1 MLEAIIASIKSLEAR
16 DTAFKNA
23 ILKMAQENLV
33 YICGDKRYS
42 NTRASFTPC
51 LYKDLP
57 EDTRAAVENG
67 GNFLEYTPKLLDK
80 TNKLL
85 RQDPNYKMWKNIFCQ
100 EQAEVSLF
108 SQRVSFS
115 RLEHEEITYS
125 SYSRER
131 NGTTLKLKKYQNK
144 LMLLLLNKNGTFNIF
159 EISESETELSQKT
172 SYLTTFDSD
181 IKEYDRGISSN
192 FYPINTALFLE
203 GLLKSEAPAFQEKI
217 KAIAVANPA
226 STFASLYNF
235 VIKQTSP
242 LSEKLEKIFDKL
254 ALILSGKFFITKKE
268 AAFTE
273 IRNVPITYQDP
284 YARYYPLAPAPAA
297 FSFEAKTRYRT
308 EVRQSY
314 LLTKGSATHLEF
326 ISEKQSYSDSKREAM
341 YGPLFPSEIAL
352 DTTLGFGVKFEEG
365 FLYEEQALRT
375 YCKKAG
381 FTASFTTAIIN
392 MFTNLKAGVLDK
404 IASAEKIMVGVENLY
419 EYETL
424 FIEACKEIDELNIA
438 PMKTTYLLNQI

>member
-1 MLEAIIASIKSLEAR
+1 MLETIIASIKSLETK
-16 DTAFKNA
+16 DTSFRKA
-23 ILKMAQENLV
+23 ILKMAKENLV

-42 NTRASFTPC
+42 NSRVSFAPC

-57 EDTRAAVENG
+57 EDTKEAVEAG
-67 GNFLEYTPKLLDK
+67 RNFIEYTPKLLDK

-85 RQDPNYKMWKNIFCQ
+85 KQDPNYKMWKTIFCQ
-100 EQAEVSLF
+100 ENPEASIF
-108 SQRVSFS
+108 SQRISFFQ
-115 RLEHEEITYS
+115 LEHEEITYS

-131 NGTTLKLKKYQNK
+131 NGTTIKLKKYQAK

-159 EISESETELSQKT
+159 KISESKTDLTQKT

-181 IKEYDRGISSN
+181 IKEYDSGISSN

-217 KAIAVANPA
+217 KAIATANPA

-235 VIKQTSP
+235 VIEQPSP
-242 LSEKLEKIFDKL
+242 LSEKLEQIFDKL
-254 ALILSGKFFITKKE
+254 NLGLHGKFFVTKKE
-268 AAFTE
+268 AALTE
-273 IRNVPITYQDP
+273 IRNIPITYQDP
-284 YARYYPLAPAPAA
+284 YASYYPLNIPAT
-297 FSFEAKTRYRT
+297 FRFEAKTRYRT

-314 LLTKGSATHLEF
+314 SLTQSAATRLEF
-326 ISEKQSYSDSKREAM
+326 TSEKPSSAPDSKREAM
-341 YGPLFPSEIAL
+341 YGPLFPAAIAL
-352 DTTLGFGVKFEEG
+352 DATLGFGVKFEEA

-375 YCKKAG
+375 YCKQER

-392 MFTNLKAGVLDK
+392 MFINLKSCVLDK
-404 IASAEKIMVGVENLY
+404 IASAEKIMEGVENIY
-419 EYETL
+419 EYENL
-424 FIEACKEIDELNIA
+424 FIDACKEIDELNIA

>member
-1 MLEAIIASIKSLEAR
+1 MFEEIMASIKALETK
-16 DTAFKNA
+16 DVSFKKA
-23 ILKMAQENLV
+23 ILKMAQANLV

-42 NTRASFTPC
+42 NSRASFTPC

-57 EDTRAAVENG
+57 EDTKEAVEAG
-67 GNFLEYTPKLLDK
+67 RNFLEYTPKLLDK

-100 EQAEVSLF
+100 EQAEVSIF

-115 RLEHEEITYS
+115 QLEHEEITYS

-131 NGTTLKLKKYQNK
+131 NGTTIKLKKYQQA

-159 EISESETELSQKT
+159 KVSESETELSQKT
-172 SYLTTFDSD
+172 AYLTTFDSD
-181 IKEYDRGISSN
+181 IQEYDRGITSS
-192 FYPINTALFLE
+192 FYPLNTALFLE
-203 GLLKSEAPAFQEKI
+203 GLLKSEDLAFQEKI
-217 KAIAVANPA
+217 QAIAVANPA

-235 VIKQTSP
+235 VVAQPAP
-242 LSEKLEKIFDKL
+242 LSKKLEEIFDKL
-254 ALILSGKFFITKKE
+254 ALILSGKFFITKQE

-284 YARYYPLAPAPAA
+284 YASYYPLNIPTT
-297 FSFEAKTRYRT
+297 FRFEAKTRYRT
-308 EVRQSY
+308 DVRQSY
-314 LLTKGSATHLEF
+314 ALINDAETRLEF
-326 ISEKQSYSDSKREAM
+326 VSEKTSYNPASKRDAM
-341 YGPLFPSEIAL
+341 YGPLFPTAIAL
-352 DTTLGFGVKFEEG
+352 DTTLGFGVKFEES
-365 FLYEEQALRT
+365 FLYNEQALRT
-375 YCKKAG
+375 YCKQAR
-381 FTASFTTAIIN
+381 FTVAFTTAIIN
-392 MFTNLKAGVLDK
+392 MFTNLKACVLDK

-424 FIEACKEIDELNIA
+424 FIDTCKEIDELNVA